1 MDIMTFT
8 PSLSVM
14 YPGENDF
21 VIFMPDKLKINLPTV
36 AIEPIAFHK
45 GRRFDC
51 HLGLA
56 YRIDLE

>member
-8 PSLSVM
+8 LSLSVM

-21 VIFMPDKLKINLPTV
+21 VIFIPDRLKINLPTV
-36 AIEPIAFHK
+36 AIEPIVFHV
-45 GRRFDC
+45 GRRFDS

-56 YRIDLE
+56 GMSH